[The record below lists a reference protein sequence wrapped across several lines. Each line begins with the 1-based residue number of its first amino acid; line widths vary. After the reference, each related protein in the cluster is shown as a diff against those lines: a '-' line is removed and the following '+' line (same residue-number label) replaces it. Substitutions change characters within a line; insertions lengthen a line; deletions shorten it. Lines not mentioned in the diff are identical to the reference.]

1 MIYGVV
7 GTLDRDTMMKFGLFN
22 IKTGRFTR
30 PASKKGNGKTMVLV
44 YYGYREHKEQG
55 RKVYSNFH
63 TCYSIYRPAQE
74 IFDDLGRILDLAGK
88 FGGYGT
94 IVEII
99 KGFDKIFAEYRLT
112 QVEQTELYEL
122 RALYYEYFGSMILL
136 TEFQKYFNSLGTS
149 TKTIKW
155 IEGILTQ
162 LRKLE
167 IDLMWDSQRPI
178 SAGNRSR
185 EYTETYLVPQKFHLD
200 DGTPCDQDICDSG
213 PDREHYIKVF
223 SDVPF
228 RESPLCELR
237 CSDVGKYYE
246 TNEIIG
252 DNLCSPVE
260 KDDEAKEKSRR
271 KSRDRKA
278 QEKDPAKKKEVIKAP
293 SIADQEEMIRI
304 STQVNDEEPIV
315 TVIENPERT
324 RKEIEII
331 KNSKRIP
338 LFLIGLLP
346 EYIARGKVHDL
357 YSNYYNED
365 GTLKDQDPIIDPED
379 EQGRP
384 EGIQGWP
391 EEPRPEIPEVPAPG
405 PGTWEIPE
413 PEPEPTLFEIPD
425 LSPFTPVHLPNDP
438 EPKPDLEK
446 ELSPEEAE
454 AAIDDL
460 EMKML
465 KEAPHVPAYIKD
477 LLLIFRREGKIHSI
491 FVIYFTE
498 DGIPKLPAQ
507 LEALHKDVKK
517 AIG

>member
-22 IKTGRFTR
+22 LKTGRFTR

-44 YYGYREHKEQG
+44 YYGYREHSEQG

-63 TCYSIYRPAQE
+63 TTYSVYRTAQE

-88 FGGYGT
+88 FGAYGT

-99 KGFDKIFAEYRLT
+99 KRFDKIFADYPLT

-122 RALYYEYFGSMILL
+122 RALYHEYFGSMILL
-136 TEFQKYFNSLGTS
+136 TEFQKFFNSLGTS

-213 PDREHYIKVF
+213 PERAHYIKVF

-228 RESPLCELR
+228 RDSPLCELI

-260 KDDEAKEKSRR
+260 KDNEAKEKTRR

-278 QEKDPAKKKEVIKAP
+278 QDKDPAKEEKPDPAP
-293 SIADQEEMIRI
+293 SIADQEEFIRL
-304 STQVNDEEPIV
+304 SKNLDEPYIRAMYEP
-315 TVIENPERT
+315 
-324 RKEIEII
+324 
-331 KNSKRIP
+331 
-338 LFLIGLLP
+338 
-346 EYIARGKVHDL
+346 
-357 YSNYYNED
+357 D
-365 GTLKDQDPIIDPED
+365 GTIRDLDPIEADKPEAHDKDWDP
-379 EQGRP
+379 QA
-384 EGIQGWP
+384 P
-391 EEPRPEIPEVPAPG
+391 EEPNLLLYALKEDNPG
-405 PGTWEIPE
+405 IFEIPE
-413 PEPEPTLFEIPD
+413 PEPEPALFEIPD

-438 EPKPDLEK
+438 AEPTPDLEK

-460 EMKML
+460 EMQML
-465 KEAPHVPAYIKD
+465 AEALHVPAYIKD
-477 LLLIFRREGKIHSI
+477 LLLIFKKEKKIHDI
-491 FVIYFTE
+491 FTVYFTE
-498 DGIPKLPAQ
+498 PGDPKLPAQ
-507 LEALHKDVKK
+507 LEALFKDVKK
-517 AIG
+517 VTG